1 MLWLLA
7 ALASPFPDVSYLIRV
22 DPADLSAFDIT
33 MNVRRAPPSFTLAM
47 FSHPE
52 YDDRYWRYLEHVTVD
67 GGMIAHDSGP
77 VWHVTNASGDLTIH
91 YRLVLPPRSGIQR
104 PAWKPFLTATG
115 GLVDAPHA
123 LLYIVG
129 AERGPADVRFLLPAG
144 WRIATTLPGESNR
157 YRARNIADLM
167 EGPFLLGHLREWDFQ
182 AANTPHRV
190 FYWEA
195 PDGKAFDS
203 TRFVAHIRDVVTQA
217 AALFGGLPYARY
229 TFLYQDEAYGAL
241 EHPDGVTHGAPSAD
255 LAGDP
260 DALLE
265 ETAHE
270 YFHLWNLMRIK
281 PAGYGGVTY
290 QPRALSTG
298 LWVSE
303 GFTMFYAD
311 LLPRRAGL
319 PLPDST
325 RARHLERLL
334 TRYLENPVFAH
345 FSAERISQS
354 SYATDPVFLG
364 DYQGSTHLNGEII
377 GSMLDLLI
385 RARTD
390 GRRSLDDAMR
400 GLARDT
406 AGFTTASVQGLVGA
420 ACECDVRS
428 FFDEYVRGAGVIDVN
443 RYLSLIGLRA
453 NVDQAEAVDDSG
465 RAVPDVRIWAYQPAG
480 SPRPLLLLN
489 TPESQWGRAGFHSGD
504 SLVTL
509 GDSAMTDLAAFR
521 RAVRRFRVGGTVQ
534 VTVRRAGGE
543 FAARVPLTGYQH
555 PVVRIVADSGV
566 SERVRQLREA
576 WQAGSPVSR

>member
-7 ALASPFPDVSYLIRV
+7 ALVSPFPDVTYTIRV
-22 DPADLSAFDIT
+22 DAADLSAFEVT

-52 YDDRYWRYLEHVTVD
+52 YDDRYWRFVDHVTAD

-91 YRLVLPPRSGIQR
+91 YRLVLPPPSGVQR

-129 AERGPADVRFLLPAG
+129 ADRGPSEVRLVLPAG
-144 WRIATTLPGESNR
+144 WRIATPLAGDANQF
-157 YRARNIADLM
+157 RARSVADLM
-167 EGPFLLGHLREWDFQ
+167 EAPFLLGLLREWDFRV
-182 AANTPHRV
+182 ANTPHRV
-190 FYWEA
+190 FYWDA
-195 PDGKAFDS
+195 PDGKAFDT
-203 TRFVAHIRDVVTQA
+203 TRFVAHIRDVATQA

-229 TFLYQDEAYGAL
+229 TFLYQDQGYGAL
-241 EHPDGVTHGAPSAD
+241 EHPDAVTLGAPSAD
-255 LAGDP
+255 LARDP

-290 QPRALSTG
+290 QPRPLSTG

-319 PLPDST
+319 PLRDST
-325 RARHLERLL
+325 RVRHLERLL
-334 TRYLENPVFAH
+334 ARYLENPVFARY
-345 FSAERISQS
+345 SAERISQA
-354 SYATDPVFLG
+354 SYATDPGFLG

-385 RARTD
+385 RARSD
-390 GRRSLDDAMR
+390 GHRSLDDVMR

-406 AGFTTASVQGLVGA
+406 AGFTTESVRQLVGTVCG
-420 ACECDVRS
+420 CEVRT
-428 FFDEYVRGAGVIDVN
+428 FFDDYVRGAGVIDVN
-443 RYLSLIGLRA
+443 HYLALIGLRA
-453 NVDQAEAVDDSG
+453 QVDWVDAVDDSG
-465 RAVPDVRIWAYQPAG
+465 RTLPDVRIWSYQPVG

-489 TPESQWGRAGFHSGD
+489 TPASQWGRAGFHSGD
-504 SLVTL
+504 SLVSID
-509 GDSAMTDLAAFR
+509 DSAATDVA
-521 RAVRRFRVGGTVQ
+521 
-534 VTVRRAGGE
+534 TVRRALRGFRLGDTVRVTVLQGGKE
-543 FAARVPLTGYQH
+543 FTARVPLTSYRH
-555 PVVRIVADSGV
+555 PVVKIVPDSGATT
-566 SERVRQLREA
+566 EARRLREA
-576 WQAGSPVSR
+576 WETGR